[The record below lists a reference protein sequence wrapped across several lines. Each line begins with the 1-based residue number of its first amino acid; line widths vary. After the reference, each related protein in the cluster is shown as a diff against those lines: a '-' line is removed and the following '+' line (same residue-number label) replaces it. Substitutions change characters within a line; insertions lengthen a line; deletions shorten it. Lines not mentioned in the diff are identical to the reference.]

1 MKAGNNKKG
10 KKKATPGGQK
20 RLAAIAAK
28 LRFLFLG
35 IVPVLAAAG
44 VIYLLFQ
51 SVPSAFRVKA
61 VELSGNEHLTDE
73 ELKQVIG
80 LKGNESLLTLSG
92 RKVYEKLKG
101 SPWIQAVSVRKE
113 HPSKLLIRIRET
125 EPFALLDMKG
135 KMFIVDDRGKLLEEL
150 KDNSV
155 PFLPVI
161 LSDPY
166 HEKEAFREA
175 VNLAK
180 AIKIM
185 GVLHRSQRIEII
197 AHQPNEIAADLDGVF
212 VKVGAGDY
220 EEKLARF
227 LQIEDEIR
235 KRNITVASI
244 DLRFAKKVIVK
255 PVHEVIR

>member
-1 MKAGNNKKG
+1 MKA
-10 KKKATPGGQK
+10 ATIRKSNRKDAPHRQK
-20 RLAAIAAK
+20 RPAAIAAK
-28 LRFLFLG
+28 LKFFFLV
-35 IVPVLAAAG
+35 IVPVIAAAG
-44 VIYLLFQ
+44 VIYLLVQ

-80 LKGNESLLTLSG
+80 LKGNENLLTLSG
-92 RKVYEKLKG
+92 RKVYEKLKE

-113 HPSKLLIRIRET
+113 HPSKLVIRIRET

-166 HEKEAFREA
+166 REKEAFREA

-180 AIKIM
+180 MIKTM

-197 AHQPNEIAADLDGVF
+197 AHTPNEIAADLDGVF
-212 VKVGAGDY
+212 VKVGTGDY
-220 EEKLARF
+220 EDKLSRL
-227 LQIEDEIR
+227 LQIEDEIK
-235 KRNITVASI
+235 KRNISVAYI
-244 DLRFAKKVIVK
+244 DLRFANKVVVK
-255 PVHEVIR
+255 PVHEVIK